1 MDGILQTCY
10 IKVIICPVIQYY
22 LNNPSA
28 EQLALERQDALE
40 LFEQHLAVV
49 KYLSARHATKVC
61 NWSRMSRLCKKDARG
76 ELHSVYQHKATK
88 GKGSSW
94 VQH

>member
-10 IKVIICPVIQYY
+10 VKVIICPIIQYY
-22 LNNPSA
+22 LNNPLA

-49 KYLSARHATKVC
+49 KYLSARHTTKVR
-61 NWSRMSRLCKKDARG
+61 NWSRMSRLCKKDSRG